1 LANIARSRLAYPR
14 RSRMPEK
21 SARTTTR
28 SGPNSLAHK
37 CRHRN
42 LLGTLR
48 QLAGVRICGT
58 DCTLFEALSALMSN
72 VDAYATTLAS
82 LTGNAFQ
89 AEVCARLQSAVLGF
103 QTIPS
108 KPQGDA
114 GLDGFSHVGTQ
125 GYCCYGPE
133 LKTYRQTRSL
143 EKAIVDKFKSD
154 LRRLLELEFK
164 KTVLTCCENAEMAT
178 ILPVGK
184 KLMHVDLVVNWF
196 ESHRVV
202 GPIHTAFLEYK
213 QSSKLRYIDANATV
227 AIIGPTELANRWSV
241 DELTLV
247 RAQQKIFYQSVQD
260 TAKTLVIENPKTFD
274 EKMTLLKD
282 IRPDQLQAINSLVDQ
297 FLNKWRMSLAFDI
310 KLNETMP
317 GLHQALEASRSR
329 IVTRIAALML
339 ASSAPWTE
347 LGKAEEISRA
357 VLDAEFGSTYGSMM
371 QDIAAGEVARL
382 IGECSIGWSRPGG
395 MNAN

>member
-1 LANIARSRLAYPR
+1 
-14 RSRMPEK
+14 
-21 SARTTTR
+21 
-28 SGPNSLAHK
+28 
-37 CRHRN
+37 
-42 LLGTLR
+42 
-48 QLAGVRICGT
+48 
-58 DCTLFEALSALMSN
+58 
-72 VDAYATTLAS
+72 
-82 LTGNAFQ
+82 
-89 AEVCARLQSAVLGF
+89 
-103 QTIPS
+103 
-108 KPQGDA
+108 
-114 GLDGFSHVGTQ
+114 
-125 GYCCYGPE
+125 
-133 LKTYRQTRSL
+133 
-143 EKAIVDKFKSD
+143 
-154 LRRLLELEFK
+154 
-164 KTVLTCCENAEMAT
+164 
-178 ILPVGK
+178 
-184 KLMHVDLVVNWF
+184 
-196 ESHRVV
+196 
-202 GPIHTAFLEYK
+202 
-213 QSSKLRYIDANATV
+213 
-227 AIIGPTELANRWSV
+227 
-241 DELTLV
+241 LV